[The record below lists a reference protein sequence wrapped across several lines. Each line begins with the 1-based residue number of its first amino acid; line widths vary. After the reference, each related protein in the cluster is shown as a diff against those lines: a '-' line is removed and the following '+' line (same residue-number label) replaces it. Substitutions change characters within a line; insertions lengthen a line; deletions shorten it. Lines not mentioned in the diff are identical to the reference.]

1 MNALFKERPPAL
13 SFKIAKAYFDNNLS
27 DQVDLFTLNADGDY
41 YERTIAASDL
51 TLEFSSDTDC
61 ELFQFLLD
69 KSRFKCCKEII
80 KILNSVIRK
89 Q

>member
-61 ELFQFLLD
+61 ELFQFFNFYLTNRGLSVVKKLL
-69 KSRFKCCKEII
+69 RY
-80 KILNSVIRK
+80 
-89 Q
+89 